1 MNVMNLKTI
10 KWESVKSIFGAIAG
24 AEQISRA
31 QISAIT
37 GLSLVTVGKV
47 ADALLDMDIIT
58 QEKQVKVTAGRR
70 AGLLTINK
78 EKFVLIL
85 DLSSRV
91 FRYSVLNLNL
101 ELLEKTR
108 HTYDDNCFYEE
119 NLHNFLTETSLH
131 ITQNYNMEN
140 CFGIGVSLPGR
151 YDVTADRV
159 IAGKIP
165 EIADLSVKAKIS
177 DFFPD
182 KPIFLEAS
190 ENVAALSNI
199 AAIPNYAEKNIL
211 YWFLGEENTTGSL
224 MVNGSFIHGKK
235 QQPCD
240 FGPLTLCDGRKLGDV
255 LKTCETPEDIS
266 TLVSYP
272 LHSVIQILAPEIIIL
287 ECEHLRQDR
296 ERIVPLIQQELC
308 NKYGYD
314 ADILPELIIT
324 RCKFRH
330 SHRGLAMRLREMW
343 VDSILM
349 LD

>member
-1 MNVMNLKTI
+1 
-10 KWESVKSIFGAIAG
+10 
-24 AEQISRA
+24 
-31 QISAIT
+31 
-37 GLSLVTVGKV
+37 
-47 ADALLDMDIIT
+47 
-58 QEKQVKVTAGRR
+58 
-70 AGLLTINK
+70 
-78 EKFVLIL
+78 
-85 DLSSRV
+85 
-91 FRYSVLNLNL
+91 
-101 ELLEKTR
+101 
-108 HTYDDNCFYEE
+108 
-119 NLHNFLTETSLH
+119 
-131 ITQNYNMEN
+131 
-140 CFGIGVSLPGR
+140 
-151 YDVTADRV
+151 
-159 IAGKIP
+159 
-165 EIADLSVKAKIS
+165 
-177 DFFPD
+177 
-182 KPIFLEAS
+182 
-190 ENVAALSNI
+190 
-199 AAIPNYAEKNIL
+199 
-211 YWFLGEENTTGSL
+211 

-266 TLVSYP
+266 ALVSYP